1 MYYCLPRQTYCATR
15 ARGVNVLVILDF
27 PRVFPAYFFVAQT
40 MAESSVGKKPKDWKC
55 SNSACGK
62 VLPGPVNH
70 CPDCHSKQI
79 KRCINCLVELKSGD
93 DALSHRCAAIE
104 TDYKASEVSIPEPA
118 STKTRVG
125 TIIVETAN
133 TDKSVRETTGSET
146 ASSRTPTHQSGLVTK
161 IIDVVYQP
169 VFGVQ
174 VTTVGSGEGR
184 MAHKNNGTGI
194 GNGGGGDS
202 NGFSGTGCNDG
213 NGSGGLGGGGG
224 GNETGSSDGNGSGG
238 LGGTCGDGG
247 GNETDSSDGNDS
259 GGLGG
264 IAGEV
269 GSIGGG
275 GGGGGGVDDYS
286 PHTDGA
292 VVESSPLA
300 SSSSEID
307 TALTRKRSWLCDE
320 QQSYPNPKHVKE
332 VSKEDN
338 EPFVAEDSP
347 STDTEPEVF
356 VYLYIPQLQTLF
368 LHVIPVL
375 CRHTLDFC
383 VGMFV
388 HVICIFLIRRRT
400 LLNIRNQMNLS
411 TFLSPKR

>member
-1 MYYCLPRQTYCATR
+1 
-15 ARGVNVLVILDF
+15 
-27 PRVFPAYFFVAQT
+27 

-62 VLPGPVNH
+62 VLPGPVDH

-93 DALSHRCAAIE
+93 DALSHRCADIE
-104 TDYKASEVSIPEPA
+104 TGYKASDVSIPEPA
-118 STKTRVG
+118 STKTRKSSVG

-146 ASSRTPTHQSGLVTK
+146 ASSRTPTHQSGLVAK
-161 IIDVVYQP
+161 GIGVVHQP

-174 VTTVGSGEGR
+174 VTTVDSGEGR

-202 NGFSGTGCNDG
+202 NGMCCN
-213 NGSGGLGGGGG
+213 
-224 GNETGSSDGNGSGG
+224 DGNGSGG

-247 GNETDSSDGNDS
+247 GNETGSSDGN
-259 GGLGG
+259 GLGEIAGGSGSG

-300 SSSSEID
+300 SSSSEND
-307 TALTRKRSWLCDE
+307 TDALTQVVRKRLRLCDE
-320 QQSYPNPKHVKE
+320 QQPYPNPKHVKE

-338 EPFVAEDSP
+338 ESFVAEDSP

-356 VYLYIPQLQTLF
+356 ICIVYIPQLQTLF
-368 LHVIPVL
+368 LPVL

-388 HVICIFLIRRRT
+388 HVICIFFLRRRT
-400 LLNIRNQMNLS
+400 LLNIRNQTNLS
-411 TFLSPKR
+411 TF